1 MKKII
6 ECVPNFSE
14 GRNQD
19 VIAAIA
25 DAIKDTAGCSL
36 LDVDPGRST
45 NRTVYTF
52 VGDPVTIIDGALA
65 AARVA
70 KEKIDMR
77 AHSGEH
83 PRFGAMDV
91 CPFIP
96 VAGVTMEEC
105 AEVAKQFAKRAAEEL
120 AVPFYLYEEAAEHDY
135 RRKLPDVRR
144 GEYEGLEERLKD
156 FKLPREPACFSSP
169 IMSIFSAPPIRPTA

>member
-14 GRNQD
+14 GQNQD
-19 VIAAIA
+19 IITGIA
-25 DAIKDTAGCSL
+25 DAIKNTAGCNL

-52 VGDPVTIIDGALA
+52 TGDPETVIDGALA

-77 AHSGEH
+77 SHKGEH

-96 VAGVTMEEC
+96 VAGVSMEEC
-105 AEVAKQFAKRAAEEL
+105 AEVAKHFAERAAQISRKIEIPLKYRASIRGAETL
-120 AVPFYLYEEAAEHDY
+120 WRMKAANKAKND
-135 RRKLPDVRR
+135 
-144 GEYEGLEERLKD
+144 
-156 FKLPREPACFSSP
+156 CN
-169 IMSIFSAPPIRPTA
+169 MSGILLSF